1 MLTRHLAPRFENE
14 PFVLVDIGALWGMH
28 PRWKALGASLRAF
41 CFEAD
46 RAECDRLNSAAE
58 PGIRYIPEVIAGR
71 VGLATLYETK
81 FAASSGLYRVN
92 ERFFK
97 RLLNHDNATVL
108 HARQVTTQTL
118 DMARS
123 EYKIP
128 EPDFIKLDVEGAELE
143 ILQATDLSSTFG
155 VFTEFRFHRE
165 INGTP
170 AFHELDAYMRTQG
183 FMLYDIEFSRQSRR
197 GLPYQGTK
205 MNYTNGER
213 LYVET
218 QGGQVMDGNA
228 LYLRDP
234 LLFTMDPVQIMKAAC
249 VFELFN
255 LNDCAAELLLER
267 GKETDLD
274 VPYCLDILAG
284 GDYKQYLEAY

>member
-1 MLTRHLAPRFENE
+1 MLTRHLAPRFESE

-46 RAECDRLNSAAE
+46 RAECDRLNAAAE
-58 PGIRYIPEVIAGR
+58 PGVRYIPEIIAGR

-123 EYKIP
+123 
-128 EPDFIKLDVEGAELE
+128 
-143 ILQATDLSSTFG
+143 
-155 VFTEFRFHRE
+155 
-165 INGTP
+165 
-170 AFHELDAYMRTQG
+170 
-183 FMLYDIEFSRQSRR
+183 
-197 GLPYQGTK
+197 
-205 MNYTNGER
+205 
-213 LYVET
+213 
-218 QGGQVMDGNA
+218 
-228 LYLRDP
+228 
-234 LLFTMDPVQIMKAAC
+234 
-249 VFELFN
+249 
-255 LNDCAAELLLER
+255 
-267 GKETDLD
+267 
-274 VPYCLDILAG
+274 
-284 GDYKQYLEAY
+284 